1 MCPES
6 IPEEYEKMEGSLV
19 VPCMSEREL
28 RGKQRN
34 DPALREII
42 IQLESGDPVLPALR
56 HEFPEL
62 PFLLREWR
70 KLELKNGVLYRKRTL
85 GDSTTYQLVLPFD
98 LRAIAMESLHDN
110 MGHMGIE
117 RTLDLI
123 RSRFYWPRMATD
135 VENKVRTCSRCVCR
149 KALPERAAPLVN
161 IQVTRPLELVCMD
174 FLSLEP
180 DRSNTKDILV
190 ITDFF
195 TKYAVAVPTPN
206 QKARTVAKSLWEN
219 FIVHYGVPEKLHSDQ
234 GPDFES
240 KTIKELCDIVGVKK
254 VRTTP
259 YHPRGNPVER
269 FNRTLLGM
277 LGTLKSHEKAHW
289 KDFVKPLVHAYNC
302 TKHETTGFTPYELMF
317 GRQPRLPVDLI
328 FNTSVSH
335 DSPKFHSQYVQSLK
349 THLQESYKLAQK
361 NAAKTAERNKVHFDR
376 RVTESTLEEGDRVLV
391 RNVRL
396 RGKHK
401 LANRWDPVVHVVVK
415 RAGELPV
422 YTVKPEKQDGSQR
435 TLHRDLLLP
444 CGFLPSID
452 DEPDVAKPARKRVT
466 RQSLHEEDE
475 ECPEN
480 YQSSDEDDYGP
491 QISDVSTLTSGRFIR
506 GSDVIRNPVRTP
518 FNSDIANQGLTDLEP
533 VSTVNTGDVLRRK
546 DLPEVECLPNAE
558 FSPSSTEPLRE
569 NLREINDLP
578 EVEPQ
583 IQNRPGHEGQREG
596 DDEVHA
602 VQIEET
608 VPDVPLQRIGLQSG
622 ELEEETERDESEDD
636 SPLRRSRR
644 VKQKSK
650 RLTYPELGN
659 PMISIIQS
667 LLQGLNTAF
676 VESLAEQPRST
687 RHPKNPTKILSQ
699 PCKGTCI
706 DLRGEGVTQV
716 RN

>member
-1 MCPES
+1 
-6 IPEEYEKMEGSLV
+6 
-19 VPCMSEREL
+19 
-28 RGKQRN
+28 
-34 DPALREII
+34 
-42 IQLESGDPVLPALR
+42 
-56 HEFPEL
+56 
-62 PFLLREWR
+62 
-70 KLELKNGVLYRKRTL
+70 
-85 GDSTTYQLVLPFD
+85 
-98 LRAIAMESLHDN
+98 MESLHDN

-135 VENKVRTCSRCVCR
+135 VENKVRTCGRCVCR

-195 TKYAVAVPTPN
+195 TKYAVAIPTPN
-206 QKARTVAKSLWEN
+206 QKARTVAKSLWEH

-277 LGTLKSHEKAHW
+277 LGTLKSQEKAHW

-302 TKHETTGFTPYELMF
+302 TKHETTGYTPYELMF
-317 GRQPRLPVDLI
+317 GRLPRLPVDLI
-328 FNTSVSH
+328 FNTSVSR

-361 NAAKTAERNKVHFDR
+361 NAAKTAERNKVRFDR

-422 YTVKPEKQDGSQR
+422 YTVKPEKQDGPQR

-444 CGFLPSID
+444 CGFLSPID
-452 DEPDVAKPARKRVT
+452 DEPDVAKPSKRRVT

-480 YQSSDEDDYGP
+480 YQSSDENDHVLK
-491 QISDVSTLTSGRFIR
+491 ISDVSTLTLERFIR
-506 GSDVIRNPVRTP
+506 GSDVIREPVRTP
-518 FNSDIANQGLTDLEP
+518 LNSDIATQGLTDLEP
-533 VSTVNTGDVLRRK
+533 VSAVETGDVLRRE
-546 DLPEVECLPNAE
+546 DPSAVDYLPGTEISPGTQHLPNAE
-558 FSPSSTEPLRE
+558 SSPSSTEFVRE
-569 NLREINDLP
+569 NLREINNLP

-583 IQNRPGHEGQREG
+583 IQNGPGDEDQRDNEIQT
-596 DDEVHA
+596 

-608 VPDVPLQRIGLQSG
+608 VPDVPLQRTGLESD
-622 ELEEETERDESEDD
+622 ELEEETEQDESEDEGH
-636 SPLRRSRR
+636 LRRSKR

-687 RHPKNPTKILSQ
+687 RHPKNPTKIFL
-699 PCKGTCI
+699 
-706 DLRGEGVTQV
+706 
-716 RN
+716 